1 MKSDELSSLLMDSGR
16 GWFNSDGDATIGF
29 FGKPAFSLCFCENGT
44 KIFSGSEGKE
54 ATDNPICL
62 VEKLASE
69 GYTALGY
76 ISYDYFRYTTL
87 GISASEIKQGEKLP
101 LLFFNF
107 YEKDSFYTS
116 TKDKPTRGPV
126 KASANPVLP
135 TSNISRDEYRKKV
148 LAIKQ
153 HISAGDVYQVNLS
166 RKFRFPIP
174 DDPLYWFKDFYR
186 TQPVPFAAFLRFLD
200 FSVVSGSMELFLRK
214 RGQTI
219 VSRPIK
225 GTAPRDSDPQRDR
238 ELSEAL
244 WKNPKERAENLMI
257 VDLMRNDLGRIC
269 RYGSVRVKELFSVK
283 RYSTLFQMES
293 EVQGTLRS
301 KVGLWETIFS
311 TFPPG
316 SVTGAPKREA
326 IKIIDHL
333 EPHFRGPYCGVICLV
348 RPDGDFTMSVAIR
361 TGVITPKGADF
372 WFGGGIVWDSVADAE
387 YEETELK
394 AKAVSRCYNHCG

>member
-1 MKSDELSSLLMDSGR
+1 MKSDEPSSLLMDSGR
-16 GWFNSDGDATIGF
+16 GWFSSDGDGSFGF
-29 FGKPAFSLCFCENGT
+29 FGKPAFSLRFCGDRT
-44 KIFSGSEGKE
+44 KIFSGTAEKDS
-54 ATDNPICL
+54 TDNPVYL

-76 ISYDYFRYTTL
+76 ISYDYFSYTTP
-87 GISASEIKQGEKLP
+87 GIGVSETKRGENLP

-107 YEKDSFYTS
+107 YEKDGFHLSEI
-116 TKDKPTRGPV
+116 DKSGQEPVGVPVNPTLP
-126 KASANPVLP
+126 AS
-135 TSNISRDEYRKKV
+135 SISRKEYRRKV
-148 LAIKQ
+148 SAIKQ

-166 RKFRFPIP
+166 RRFRFPAP
-174 DDPLYWFKDFYR
+174 DDPLRWFHEFYR
-186 TQPVPFAAFLRFLD
+186 TQPVPFAAFLRFPG
-200 FSVVSGSMELFLRK
+200 FCVVSGSMELFLRK
-214 RGQTI
+214 RGETI

-225 GTAPRDSDPQRDR
+225 GTAPRDPDPHRDG

-244 WKNPKERAENLMI
+244 RKNPKERAENLMI

-269 RYGSVRVKELFSVK
+269 RYGSVEVRELFSVR

-293 EVQGTLRS
+293 QVEGTLRRG
-301 KVGLWETIFS
+301 VGLRETIFS

-326 IKIIDHL
+326 VRIINNL

-348 RPDGDFTMSVAIR
+348 QPDGNFTMSVAIR
-361 TGVITPKGADF
+361 TGVITPGGADF
-372 WFGGGIVWDSVADAE
+372 WFGGGIVWDSAADAE

-394 AKAVSRCYNHCG
+394 ARAVSRCYNHCG